1 VQHLEKRAEAMWR
14 TGTIWSFRNEDKV
27 PLTHCIVACP
37 PSSKHSREVRRRHRS
52 LRSKDKVHST
62 PASCHLNPCGNVVFP
77 SVILSLGP
85 GTQHGAF
92 APCRV
97 CLIVS
102 CVSITQVYGSPMFDR
117 AMTVASGH
125 GVDPMP
131 GLLIALQSAPLPFGR
146 RGGGATGSYAAA
158 AAAAAAAGGV
168 PAGGGSA
175 AALANGSSAANGG
188 GSGGGRSQSP
198 SDEEVAR
205 RREQEA
211 SDAALARQLQRMADE
226 SP

>member
-1 VQHLEKRAEAMWR
+1 M
-14 TGTIWSFRNEDKV
+14 
-27 PLTHCIVACP
+27 
-37 PSSKHSREVRRRHRS
+37 
-52 LRSKDKVHST
+52 
-62 PASCHLNPCGNVVFP
+62 FP
-77 SVILSLGP
+77 SVILSPGP

-97 CLIVS
+97 RLIVS

-131 GLLIALQSAPLPFGR
+131 GLLIALQLAPLPFGR
-146 RGGGATGSYAAA
+146 RGGGATGSHAA

-175 AALANGSSAANGG
+175 AALADGSSAANDG
-188 GSGGGRSQSP
+188 GSGGGGSQSP
-198 SDEEVAR
+198 SGEDVAR